1 MILKKRKK
9 KYREF
14 TSCATAVMMEDMLP
28 GCAGPDQLFPSATEN
43 LNLPIK
49 VHLFRQEMQ
58 RTHTDAGRT
67 LQTPHR
73 KVPSSNPQASDAEVE
88 A

>member
-1 MILKKRKK
+1 ML
-9 KYREF
+9 RE
-14 TSCATAVMMEDMLP
+14 
-28 GCAGPDQLFPSATEN
+28 CAGPDQLFQSATEN
-43 LNLPIK
+43 LNLTIK

-73 KVPSSNPQASDAEVE
+73 KVPSSSPQASEVE